1 MISDHDGKS
10 PQIHPTAWVAPN
22 ATVVG
27 DVTIGHDVGVWY
39 SAVARADTESI
50 TIGERTN
57 LQDGCVLH
65 ADPGY
70 PLVVG
75 NGVSVGHGVILH
87 GCRIGDNVMVGM
99 GAIIMNGATIGDGS
113 LIGAGTLIPENTTIP
128 SGVLVLGSPGK
139 VRRELAEAETES
151 ILVNAENYTRGRPNH
166 PPRTRRGDDATYDT
180 RGATASPH
188 PGAMHP

>member
-1 MISDHDGKS
+1 MISDLDGKS

-39 SAVARADTESI
+39 STVVRADTQSI
-50 TIGERTN
+50 TIGDRTN

-75 NGVSVGHGVILH
+75 DGVSVGHGVILH
-87 GCRIGDNVMVGM
+87 GCRIGDNVLVGM

-113 LIGAGTLIPENTTIP
+113 LIGAGTLVPENATIP

-139 VRRELAEAETES
+139 VRRELTEPEAES
-151 ILVNAENYTRGRPNH
+151 IRVNAEKYARGRP
-166 PPRTRRGDDATYDT
+166 TQSA
-180 RGATASPH
+180 AETAR
-188 PGAMHP
+188 